1 MSYNTFPTLQGL
13 GWDIKKRPIWST
25 AVEVSSSGA
34 EYRTGRFSQP
44 IYEFDLQFTYLTQ
57 ADFNTLVAFF
67 NQQQGALTP
76 FYLQPTNDSTA
87 TGVAFATTDGA
98 TTSWQLLMPDGAQT
112 QAVIG
117 TPDIFA
123 NGTQIFQSGTGTP
136 SAPTL
141 NQVAGGTKA
150 ARTYYVRVT
159 YIDAAG
165 NESPASAEASRAI
178 SANNLLTVTSPAAAP
193 GARAYN
199 VYIGTTSGTEKTVAQ
214 PAIGSTYTEPT
225 SALVF
230 TNPYPTTD
238 GTPYSVSAS
247 GLVVFNHAPFTGK
260 ALTWSGSYAYL
271 VRFKDD
277 QIETNQIMNQIYEQ
291 AGITFRSVR

>member
-87 TGVAFATTDGA
+87 TGVAFATTDGT

-112 QAVIG
+112 QAIIG
-117 TPDIFA
+117 TPTIYG
-123 NGTQIFQSGTGTP
+123 NGIAMNPSGTGTP
-136 SAPTL
+136 GAPVL
-141 NQVAGGTKA
+141 GQVAGGTKA
-150 ARTYYVRVT
+150 ARTYYVRTAFYDPLVNFS
-159 YIDAAG
+159 AA
-165 NESPASAEASRAI
+165 SVEASLAV
-178 SANNLLTVTSPAAAP
+178 SANNLLTVQAPAMAGDAV
-193 GARAYN
+193 GWA
-199 VYIGTTSGTEKTVAQ
+199 VYIGTSSGSETLAYYG
-214 PAIGSTYTEPT
+214 PAASYTEPT
-225 SALVF
+225 GSIPSLGAF
-230 TNPYPTTD
+230 STTD
-238 GTPYSVSAS
+238 HTPFSVSAS
-247 GLVVFNHAPFTGK
+247 GLLTLQGPGQSGNN
-260 ALTWSGSYAYL
+260 LTWSGSYAYL

-291 AGITFRSVR
+291 TGITFRSVR